1 MAAATVALSGAYRDR
16 VSGPVAARRLP
27 YPWERGITMDT
38 FFVRSQLYVAGA
50 LLGIFELTFV
60 LVRIFAR

>member
-1 MAAATVALSGAYRDR
+1 
-16 VSGPVAARRLP
+16 
-27 YPWERGITMDT
+27 MDT

-50 LLGIFELTFV
+50 LLGILELTFV